1 MNSTL
6 KAIIES
12 AANTH
17 KKNLKSRIDI
27 ELSNGN
33 VLERVSIKEIT
44 GDVITFVMSDEKYY
58 YSLTHIIGL
67 SSSYDEQ
74 QS

>member
-6 KAIIES
+6 KAVIES
-12 AANTH
+12 AASAH

-33 VLERVSIKEIT
+33 VLERVSIKEIN
-44 GDVITFVMSDEKYY
+44 GDVMTLIMSDEKYY
-58 YSLTHIIGL
+58 YSLAHIIGL

-74 QS
+74 LS